1 MPDNLIMLDSCLL
14 ALAKHG
20 LELAL
25 VISSEKLRE
34 FLQPWEDVDDYLEEL
49 FILIKRSS
57 PQISSF
63 TNYRLSRTER
73 KETLKVTQT
82 SKKLKYIDDPVIAE
96 AARMI
101 AL

>member
-1 MPDNLIMLDSCLL
+1 MLDSCLL

-20 LELAL
+20 SELAL
-25 VISSEKLRE
+25 AISSEKLRE
-34 FLQPWEDVDDYLEEL
+34 FLQPWENMDEYLEEL

-63 TNYRLSRTER
+63 TNSRLSHAER
-73 KETLKVTQT
+73 KETLKVVQT

-96 AARMI
+96 AAGMT